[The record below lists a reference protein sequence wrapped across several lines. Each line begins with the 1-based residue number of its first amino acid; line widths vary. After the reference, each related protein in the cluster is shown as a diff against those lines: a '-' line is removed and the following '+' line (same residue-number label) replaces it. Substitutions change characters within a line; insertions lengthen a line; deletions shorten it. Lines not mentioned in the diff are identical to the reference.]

1 MRKYKVN
8 RTEPKKVPSKETI
21 EKYKDFSRLSH
32 AYDEI
37 VKRPK
42 KPLYRDKKMFLFLL
56 IVALLAYVIAQSV
69 KEDKKDEPKDDKEK
83 TELKQE
89 PARGSESHFVS

>member
-8 RTEPKKVPSKETI
+8 RTKTVKVPSKETI

-32 AYDEI
+32 AYDRF

-42 KPLYRDKKMFLFLL
+42 KPLYRDRKMFLFILIIALMAYLL
-56 IVALLAYVIAQSV
+56 SQVG
-69 KEDKKDEPKDDKEK
+69 KDEETDNNDQDTGWVIPVDD
-83 TELKQE
+83 
-89 PARGSESHFVS
+89 RDNI